1 MPGRGNRLTQA
12 DREAW
17 AGFARHIAP
26 LPGRTPQSV
35 LARMPGNAEAA
46 APGPATPP
54 SPRPAP
60 RRAEAPARPGSGA
73 STLLIG
79 GPPAGVDEATW
90 QRFRTGK
97 LAAARKLD
105 LHGMTAQRAFHALS
119 GFLRAAHA
127 ERLRCVEIVTGRGR
141 PSGSLDGSTGGSTGG
156 STRASARGSTGG
168 EADGEGTGVIR
179 REFPSWL
186 NRPDIRP
193 LILAAAHPHAANTG
207 SVRLLLRRVR

>member
-1 MPGRGNRLTQA
+1 MAGRGNRLTQA

-17 AGFARHIAP
+17 AGFTRHIAP
-26 LPGRTPQSV
+26 LRGRTPQPDQ
-35 LARMPGNAEAA
+35 ARLPGDAEAVPQGS
-46 APGPATPP
+46 APAPC
-54 SPRPAP
+54 PAP
-60 RRAEAPARPGSGA
+60 RRVAASARPPSA
-73 STLLIG
+73 PSALAIG
-79 GPPAGVDEATW
+79 GPPAGVDKATW

-105 LHGMTAQRAFHALS
+105 LHGMTAQRAFNALS

-141 PSGSLDGSTGGSTGG
+141 ATGSGPIGSGDG
-156 STRASARGSTGG
+156 GG
-168 EADGEGTGVIR
+168 EGSGVIR
-179 REFPSWL
+179 REFPIWL

-193 LILAAAHPHAANTG
+193 LILAAAHPHAANPG